1 MSADATA
8 QHPNS
13 RYAKL
18 ALMAAAEFI
27 AGGEVL
33 ARCRRRSEL
42 TQAQLA
48 SRLGTTASAVSR
60 WERGHVEATFDTVQR
75 AAATCGV
82 SLAAVLREPAVD
94 QHDVSLLESTLA
106 LTATERLRRLVGHV
120 RFVEAARDLVHA
132 RCPP

>member
-1 MSADATA
+1 
-8 QHPNS
+8 
-13 RYAKL
+13 
-18 ALMAAAEFI
+18 MAPAEFI

-60 WERGHVEATFDTVQR
+60 WERGHVEAAFDTVQR
-75 AAATCGV
+75 AAAACGV
-82 SLAAVLREPAVD
+82 SLAAVLREPDAD
-94 QHDVSLLESTLA
+94 PHDVSLLESTLV